1 MKTSTPLP
9 NRQATAGDQRHSG
22 RRIRR
27 LFHHYD
33 NPAGVDRHALPGEIA
48 LRPIEPHYPMHR

>member
-1 MKTSTPLP
+1 MKATTPLP
-9 NRQATAGDQRHSG
+9 TQQATTGYQRNAG

-27 LFHHYD
+27 LFHHND
-33 NPAGVDRHALPGEIA
+33 NPAGVDRHALPSELA